1 MTEKTSWN
9 SAALSEADINT
20 YLTHTAGAWDPWT
33 PTVTQLNNLPVEVIR
48 GRSWKAG
55 RLAVADAMLRVLA
68 RGVTGQDISIGL
80 PYLAAV
86 SPFPF
91 SRDPIGSGIIRT
103 TTGLVYPV
111 ICAYYSGSSFCFV
124 SPTGNVM
131 GSDTYTLPDL
141 NHTFTFTIMYE
152 CFP

>member
-55 RLAVADAMLRVLA
+55 RLVVADAMVRVLA
-68 RGVTGQDISIGL
+68 LGVTGQDITIGL

-86 SPFPF
+86 SPFLY
-91 SRDPIGSGIIRT
+91 SRDPIGSGIIRET
-103 TTGLVYPV
+103 SGQVWPV
-111 ICAYYSGSSFCFV
+111 ICAYYSGTSFCFV
-124 SPTGNVM
+124 SPTGYVM
-131 GSDTYTLPDL
+131 GSNSYSLPQLD
-141 NHTFTFTIMYE
+141 HTFTFTLMYE
-152 CFP
+152 AFS